1 MLSTA
6 DLFLKEGECMRLPR
20 TLPFLTAVAI
30 GVGCT
35 GTASAPDIAGVRA
48 AITGLRTAVNAADS
62 ATFFALLT
70 DDFEVLPPGAEPL
83 RGADARALFRGLF
96 TESTPTLDPFTNEEL
111 QVSGDSGVQRY
122 SFRLTVQPKA
132 GGGATTEA
140 GSGIHVWRRGS
151 DGRWHLWKDIWT
163 NPPAAAKS

>member
-1 MLSTA
+1 
-6 DLFLKEGECMRLPR
+6 MRPPR
-20 TLPFLTAVAI
+20 TLALLTAIAI
-30 GVGCT
+30 GAGCT
-35 GTASAPDIAGVRA
+35 GTASAPDISGVRA
-48 AITGLRTAVNAADS
+48 AINGLRTAVNAADS

-83 RGADARALFRGLF
+83 RGAEARTLFRGLF

-111 QVSGDSGVQRY
+111 EVNGDLGVQRY
-122 SFRLTVQPKA
+122 SFRLTLQPKA
-132 GGGATTEA
+132 AGAATTEV

-163 NPPAAAKS
+163 NPPAPTKS